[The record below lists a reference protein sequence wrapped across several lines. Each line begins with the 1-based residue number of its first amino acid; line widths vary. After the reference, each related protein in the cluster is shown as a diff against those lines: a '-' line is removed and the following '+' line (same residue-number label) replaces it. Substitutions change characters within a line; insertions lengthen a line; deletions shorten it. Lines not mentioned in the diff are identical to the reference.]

1 MPVLTS
7 ENDEALAIALSAVI
21 FSLLLEEKREK
32 EAKAIK
38 KKLKHMIYW
47 RINCYQ
53 CVDLIHLSVVISFK
67 EDRRI
72 LSVNGHLIG

>member
-7 ENDEALAIALSAVI
+7 ENDEALAIALLALS

-38 KKLKHMIYW
+38 KKLKHMIYA
-47 RINCYQ
+47 
-53 CVDLIHLSVVISFK
+53 
-67 EDRRI
+67 
-72 LSVNGHLIG
+72 